1 MSSQYLLEVMKQLDI
16 EIESLTG
23 HLTKGSYDDLPKYKY
38 DCGQVRG
45 LVTAREIMKIVASK
59 LDGEDYD

>member
-1 MSSQYLLEVMKQLDI
+1 MKQLDI